1 MNDFSPPSLSKK
13 KSLPSQLRARL
24 FPRARPALGFFDHR
38 LHRCVPH
45 ELLGE
50 HHGGR
55 NVVVPEPVALDVAHV
70 EILLLRR
77 RVRLE
82 RAAFAL
88 RVFFLFGRG
97 HTGSRLEVSDGAI
110 DRVARVWKT
119 RKRSARYRSA
129 RRDVR
134 RVAEKR
140 RFFRR
145 FKKKEKPI
153 FRSSDAFGYGNGWR
167 FLSARSFRLYERGVA
182 NRLSHPQRVVV
193 TAERARKR
201 LFLRD
206 RKVLRKQK
214 RETSANATGRG
225 LRRAISVPIRTI
237 SPS

>member
-1 MNDFSPPSLSKK
+1 MMRERGRTGTG
-13 KSLPSQLRARL
+13 RARRRPRRDPHPPPPRTL
-24 FPRARPALGFFDHR
+24 RTRRLRSVCFGKIWERTYRIAFGSVRRCRRSGRARFR
-38 LHRCVPH
+38 S
-45 ELLGE
+45 EKK
-50 HHGGR
+50 GGPR
-55 NVVVPEPVALDVAHV
+55 GIGWRV
-70 EILLLRR
+70 E
-77 RVRLE
+77 
-82 RAAFAL
+82 
-88 RVFFLFGRG
+88 
-97 HTGSRLEVSDGAI
+97 T
-110 DRVARVWKT
+110 
-119 RKRSARYRSA
+119 SAG
-129 RRDVR
+129 
-134 RVAEKR
+134 VAEKR

-167 FLSARSFRLYERGVA
+167 FLSARSFRLSERGVA

-206 RKVLRKQK
+206 RKVLRKPK

>member
-1 MNDFSPPSLSKK
+1 MNDFSPPSLSRK

-38 LHRCVPH
+38 LHRRVPH

-50 HHGGR
+50 HHGRG

-70 EILLLRR
+70 EILILRR
-77 RVRLE
+77 RVRFE

-88 RVFFLFGRG
+88 CVFFLFGRG
-97 HTGSRLEVSDGAI
+97 HED
-110 DRVARVWKT
+110 RVWKCQTVPSIGSRAFGT
-119 RKRSARYRSA
+119 RQRSARYRSA

-167 FLSARSFRLYERGVA
+167 FLSARSFRLSERGVA

-206 RKVLRKQK
+206 RKALRKKK